1 MQPEV
6 NNTDWRKLLEITK
19 LQCAAI
25 PFIPERELAE
35 KLCDELIAGEYWR
48 EVDATVSTSKS
59 DRIFRKEL
67 RKELE
72 TIVALSPM
80 ERNAR
85 YGVHGW
91 QIFVIRYLEA
101 TPD

>member
-1 MQPEV
+1 MQQEV
-6 NNTDWRKLLEITK
+6 NKAEWRKLLEITK
-19 LQCAAI
+19 LQCLAI
-25 PFIPERELAE
+25 PFVPERERAVN
-35 KLCDELIAGEYWR
+35 LCDELFADCTDEPR
-48 EVDATVSTSKS
+48 QSDS
-59 DRIFRKEL
+59 DRVYRKEL

-91 QIFVIRYLEA
+91 QVFVKRYLEA